1 MIPVRVSFTT
11 IQWGSADPNWGSDE
25 FLYEEYGKNDD
36 EYKSEGEHSKQVY
49 DMEILELLFLHHN
62 LDPNFYLTYEEDKVR
77 QVKINLKSLFTSIIP
92 FFYKI
97 KHSDW
102 TRYSRYSGAWH
113 PMPPQTN

>member
-1 MIPVRVSFTT
+1 MVTFQDVCSEMIPVTVSYTT

-49 DMEILELLFLHHN
+49 DWEILELFFLHHN

-97 KHSDW
+97 KHSDF
-102 TRYSRYSGAWH
+102 RLNKI
-113 PMPPQTN
+113 QQI